1 MEPESPDDLPP
12 MTPEEE
18 AAMQAEIDLAIAP
31 YRAFT
36 PAPLLAAMRENLEHA
51 LRTHPAPRAY
61 LRAFVHRPEV
71 AASTEITRGGS
82 EVDADLDDAADSK
95 EGA

>member
-1 MEPESPDDLPP
+1 MQPELPDDLPP

-18 AAMQAEIDLAIAP
+18 AEMQAEIERAIAP

-36 PAPLLAAMRENLEHA
+36 PAPLLATMRENLEHA

-61 LRAFVHRPEV
+61 LRAFAQHKLVE
-71 AASTEITRGGS
+71 ASTEVSRLGTEDGP
-82 EVDADLDDAADSK
+82 DKAK

>member
-1 MEPESPDDLPP
+1 MQPDPPDDLPP

-18 AAMQAEIDLAIAP
+18 AEMQAEIERAIAP
-31 YRAFT
+31 YRSFT
-36 PAPLLAAMRENLEHA
+36 PAPLLAIMRENLEDA

-61 LRAFVHRPEV
+61 LRAFVKRKPVE
-71 AASTEITRGGS
+71 ASTEVSRWG
-82 EVDADLDDAADSK
+82 VDEDPDKAK